1 MEKTIMM
8 DMSDVD
14 KDHHQTTDTTTISV
28 ISVTDEKEKV
38 NDSSNKEKLT
48 TTNVD
53 IADSGNDDDVE
64 HHQTATTNSTTITTT
79 IDERKNVLDIN
90 NEEKTVLSKLRCN
103 SGSDDDY
110 HQIISTDE
118 KEKVNDTTEEE
129 LTTTTRINVNEG
141 LLTQKNLNV
150 KNRETMIA
158 CTGFTD
164 EILMISRKKI
174 DIDNSNSS
182 TRRDGKNNSNNSSRH
197 TNSSNIGSINNNIDS
212 SINLSQYVI
221 GKSSSSTCSTTE
233 LSVATLTRDNEN
245 VSTLTMHDTNRNT
258 LNPAN
263 IAERNM
269 RGNKEDKSRPP
280 LPKPDEENVDSSKT
294 EERKRKYSV
303 NILMSPVFTMLMLE
317 ISSSLSESLEDVDM
331 LASRSSSFFLTT

>member
-1 MEKTIMM
+1 MIDIDVDHRQTTDTTAVIDTSNNDDNDDVGNDKHLNQTTTITNTTDEKLIDVNNMEKTIMM

-129 LTTTTRINVNEG
+129 LTTTTRINVSEG
-141 LLTQKNLNV
+141 LLTQKNNNV

-164 EILMISRKKI
+164 EMEEKNLDDISQKVMKKVNDTREVNTILSFCEENDA
-174 DIDNSNSS
+174 DINFPIICNDIMKCSE
-182 TRRDGKNNSNNSSRH
+182 
-197 TNSSNIGSINNNIDS
+197 SSNEVTSTVND
-212 SINLSQYVI
+212 LK
-221 GKSSSSTCSTTE
+221 GK
-233 LSVATLTRDNEN
+233 L
-245 VSTLTMHDTNRNT
+245 
-258 LNPAN
+258 
-263 IAERNM
+263 
-269 RGNKEDKSRPP
+269 
-280 LPKPDEENVDSSKT
+280 
-294 EERKRKYSV
+294 
-303 NILMSPVFTMLMLE
+303 
-317 ISSSLSESLEDVDM
+317 SSLL
-331 LASRSSSFFLTT
+331 